1 MGRLDEYQKR
11 FASGE
16 RPADIMTDME
26 YEFKIPM
33 LKDESYNKKNADVI
47 ELYLEIAN
55 SRDL

>member
-16 RPADIMTDME
+16 RAANIMTDME
-26 YEFKIPM
+26 YEFSIP
-33 LKDESYNKKNADVI
+33 LLNDNDYNEKNADVI
-47 ELYLEIAN
+47 ELYREIGN